1 MESSCRPRLLSG
13 PAVAHAEAKICELSG
28 LSQTD
33 SLQLDASVA
42 RLLEK
47 VHAVG

>member
-1 MESSCRPRLLSG
+1 MC
-13 PAVAHAEAKICELSG
+13 ALSG

-47 VHAVG
+47 AHAVG